1 LSADGVLYTC
11 LFATR
16 GTSLREPLRSGI
28 DDEEL
33 AELLS
38 RIWLK
43 RGDRYSELRK
53 PEADEKP
60 LVSKVEMYRM
70 GG

>member
-1 LSADGVLYTC
+1 MSSISI
-11 LFATR
+11 ATA

-28 DDEEL
+28 NDDEL

-38 RIWLK
+38 RIWVK
-43 RGDRYSELRK
+43 RVDKYSELRK
-53 PEADEKP
+53 PEVGEKP
-60 LVSKVEMYRM
+60 LLSKVEMYRM